1 MPNKKIKIISAL
13 MAFVMSFQIV
23 AGALNYDSNSAKA
36 SNQSGVSQRVKRR
49 FVIEEKTPCNKQ
61 LKSSDE
67 NYIKPIPYETD
78 WYMFRKNMIKDN
90 QKLVVIT
97 GSLCS
102 VVFFIIGVGIGIKV
116 HRYASKNIKTR

>member
-1 MPNKKIKIISAL
+1 

-23 AGALNYDSNSAKA
+23 ASALSYDSNSVKA
-36 SNQSGVSQRVKRR
+36 SNESGVSQRVKRR

-67 NYIKPIPYETD
+67 NYIKPIPYEID
-78 WYMFRKNMIKDN
+78 WYMFRKNMMKNN

-102 VVFFIIGVGIGIKV
+102 VVFFIIGVGIGITA
-116 HRYASKNIKTR
+116 HRYASKKHKNKVKYKEISQRLES